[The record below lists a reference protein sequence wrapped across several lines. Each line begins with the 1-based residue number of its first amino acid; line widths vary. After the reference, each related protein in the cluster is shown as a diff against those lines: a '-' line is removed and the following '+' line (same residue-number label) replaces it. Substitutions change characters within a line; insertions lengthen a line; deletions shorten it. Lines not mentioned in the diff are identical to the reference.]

1 MKYIIDRIENNIVI
15 CENQETK
22 KMENFDKSMFP
33 EQIKDGDVVIRE
45 NDTFRIDEEETENRK
60 EFIWGLRN
68 CSLKDT
74 NQNKTIRIFREESQ
88 GLIKAKTQGR

>member
-1 MKYIIDRIENNIVI
+1 MKYIIDRIENNMVI

-60 EFIWGLRN
+60 EYIETLMKK
-68 CSLKDT
+68 LMK
-74 NQNKTIRIFREESQ
+74 
-88 GLIKAKTQGR
+88 

>member
-1 MKYIIDRIENNIVI
+1 MKYIIDRIENNMVI

-33 EQIKDGDVVIRE
+33 EQIKDGDVVNRE

-60 EFIWGLRN
+60 EYIENLMRK
-68 CSLKDT
+68 LMK
-74 NQNKTIRIFREESQ
+74 
-88 GLIKAKTQGR
+88 